1 MADFEFLE
9 NIAIR
14 IKDNRQ
20 KLFQIEEGLS
30 DTNFKIHE
38 IPLKR
43 STESTFAK
51 MIGVGYD
58 DKVAELEKIKESLEK
73 QKEELKSSVESDMA
87 TFITEISSPE
97 LVIPLEPTPTVKEGK
112 TIYKYRNG
120 AKFKNVFDILSE
132 LLGLSSPLVVKDVL
146 LSSSE
151 IVIAVPNEFE
161 AKQKFISSMSEVQNT
176 LLIKKRR

>member
-1 MADFEFLE
+1 MADFDFLE
-9 NIAIR
+9 NLAIQ
-14 IKDNRQ
+14 IKENRQ

-51 MIGVGYD
+51 MIGIGYD
-58 DKVAELEKIKESLEK
+58 DKISELEQIKFSLEK
-73 QKEELKSSVESDMA
+73 QKEDLKNSISSDME
-87 TFITEISSPE
+87 TFITEISSPD
-97 LVIPLEPTPTVKEGK
+97 LVIPLDPTPTVKEGK
-112 TIYKYRNG
+112 TIYRYRNG
-120 AKFKNVFDILSE
+120 AKFKNVFEILSE

-146 LSSSE
+146 ISSSE

-161 AKQKFISSMSEVQNT
+161 AKQKFISSMSEIQNT